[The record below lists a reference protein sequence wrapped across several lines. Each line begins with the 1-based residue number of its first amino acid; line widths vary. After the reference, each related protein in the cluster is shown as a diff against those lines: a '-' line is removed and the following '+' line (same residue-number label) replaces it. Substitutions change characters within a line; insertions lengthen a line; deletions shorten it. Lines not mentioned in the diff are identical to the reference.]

1 MGDGEPFENLSGR
14 MTSWTDTL
22 IASLQLPGSELTGG
36 ARVMQ
41 ETEREAVGIAQNR
54 GDGSGP
60 GLAALKVV

>member
-1 MGDGEPFENLSGR
+1 M
-14 MTSWTDTL
+14 
-22 IASLQLPGSELTGG
+22 
-36 ARVMQ
+36 MQ